1 MNPFTSKH
9 MTMAK
14 SKGASAIKKCSPLK
28 KITVRPKETEIE
40 KTANYDKGVKTYAAN
55 KAKMK
60 DDKGINV
67 NQTTGMA
74 SARPYEKKFVP
85 SSKSNQRASI
95 IGGDNKTVGQSKG
108 YDKYSEKNL
117 RKKFVADST
126 DTMNRRNAN
135 ANFYN
140 VQAGKK
146 KVLTEADKKSLVGLN
161 KAKVVSR

>member
-14 SKGASAIKKCSPLK
+14 SKGASAAKKCSPLK
-28 KITVRPKETEIE
+28 KIIVKPKDTEIE
-40 KTANYDKGVKTYAAN
+40 KTANYDKGVKRYAAN
-55 KAKMK
+55 KTKMK
-60 DDKGINV
+60 GDTGIDV
-67 NQTTGMA
+67 NQTTGVA
-74 SARPYEKKFVP
+74 SAKPYEKKYVP
-85 SSKSNQRASI
+85 SSKSNPRASI
-95 IGGDNKTVGQSKG
+95 ISGANKTVGQSKG

-126 DTMNRRNAN
+126 DTMKRRNAN

-146 KVLTEADKKSLVGLN
+146 KDLTEEDKKSLVGLN
-161 KAKVVSR
+161 KAKVVRR